1 MDQVNLLNSVKKT
14 LRKIFNISTTRTVNI
29 EKYFFRHTEMAEERL
44 SGKGNQFCLK
54 IEHKQIPSC
63 KTETTS
69 KEKKILPKI

>member
-44 SGKGNQFCLK
+44 SGKRTLINL
-54 IEHKQIPSC
+54 INYI
-63 KTETTS
+63 
-69 KEKKILPKI
+69 